1 MSEFIMK
8 TLLRTYKQREIHM
21 KHLKIIMLI
30 IGIAAFAFETYNIV
44 FLKLPNQWFGF
55 ISGAFL
61 IWLFFNIDTF
71 IKKE

>member
-1 MSEFIMK
+1 MK
-8 TLLRTYKQREIHM
+8 P
-21 KHLKIIMLI
+21 LKIIMLI